1 MVEDN
6 LPQNLPVEIQAH
18 IKVKKYIDARKLNSP
33 EDIDLFNKILLFA
46 MPKVPLKKF
55 PRNQEPEELHLNNRR
70 FRPPP
75 LYYRVYKY
83 DKWIGQNPPKQDAGH
98 QEIAGARNPEGLN
111 PQAVKPVDRA
121 NIEVDPDDPEYSD
134 EEEIR
139 GFYDFI
145 SDDDDNNGNNND
157 DDDDGDIDDDDDD
170 DDGPTAV
177 VVEAAV
183 HANF

>member
-18 IKVKKYIDARKLNSP
+18 IKAKKYIDARKLNSP

-75 LYYRVYKY
+75 LYYRVYRY
-83 DKWIGQNPPKQDAGH
+83 DKWIGQNPPKQDAAH
-98 QEIAGARNPEGLN
+98 QEPAGERNPEGLN
-111 PQAVKPVDRA
+111 PQAAADVKPVRPVDRA
-121 NIEVDPDDPEYSD
+121 NIEIDPDDPEYSD
-134 EEEIR
+134 EEEIQ

-145 SDDDDNNGNNND
+145 SDDDDNNGND
-157 DDDDGDIDDDDDD
+157 DDNDDDD

-177 VVEAAV
+177 VVKAAV